1 MDPELLRHIHNIVA
15 HINDMSSQADPKRVM
30 LQDCSDEEIRERC
43 NNASQLGLVFETG
56 NAVEAGCQGT
66 TMPIL
71 VAAGRAR
78 PNAPDRALVDIRI
91 TCTTIVIIVI
101 IISCR

>member
-1 MDPELLRHIHNIVA
+1 MRRSA
-15 HINDMSSQADPKRVM
+15 
-30 LQDCSDEEIRERC
+30 SDATMRANLVWYSRRC
-43 NNASQLGLVFETG
+43 

-66 TMPIL
+66 TVPIL